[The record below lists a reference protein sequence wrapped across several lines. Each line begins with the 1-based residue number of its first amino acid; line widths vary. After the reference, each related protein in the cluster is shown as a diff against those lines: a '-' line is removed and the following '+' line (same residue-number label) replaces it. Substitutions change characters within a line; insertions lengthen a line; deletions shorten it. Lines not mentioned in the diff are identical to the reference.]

1 MNNKLV
7 RLYNDNLPY
16 LEYDENKIKNKKDL
30 HWGQRKLLM
39 SEIDFLTKYYNHY
52 DKRKKYLLYIGA
64 SPGHHINY
72 LIKMFP
78 DINYILYDKVDTG
91 VEPRNNVKF
100 YKKYFTDDEANK
112 YKNMNIFIICDIRSL
127 EID

>member
-1 MNNKLV
+1 
-7 RLYNDNLPY
+7 
-16 LEYDENKIKNKKDL
+16 
-30 HWGQRKLLM
+30 
-39 SEIDFLTKYYNHY
+39 
-52 DKRKKYLLYIGA
+52 LLYIGA

-127 EID
+127 EIAKFKKKSRSSNNLVDEIIYDDMTKQKKWC